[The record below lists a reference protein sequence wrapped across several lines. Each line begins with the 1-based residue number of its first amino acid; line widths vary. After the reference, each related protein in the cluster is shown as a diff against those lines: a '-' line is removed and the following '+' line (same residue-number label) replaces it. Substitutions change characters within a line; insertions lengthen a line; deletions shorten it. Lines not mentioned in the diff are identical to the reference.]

1 MYGEWVYRCDCGVGT
16 VTIFTSTL
24 HLYRDAL
31 GATWRSLL
39 RGWVLIIAVVV
50 FALMMVFAG
59 MLARPLGI
67 VGGFL
72 LGAVNALLIGATLSL
87 VEQAIRG
94 MRRLTARDLV
104 DSLGHYFWDV
114 ISVGFVLWLPTMLLD
129 TSLQANPDSQF
140 LVAACLLLIFLL
152 LNPAPEVIYLTR
164 HDSPLDVLKR
174 SYDFVMENWIE
185 WFLPLALVLAPL
197 GLSLFF
203 KLSSRLGRGAG
214 LDFMQL
220 LILPFTVL
228 TAWLT
233 DLGIAPEVTGGLS
246 LLLTPPLTVGML
258 LFRGHLFVALTSS
271 TRRQRL
277 YQARFENPS
286 R

>member
-1 MYGEWVYRCDCGVGT
+1 
-16 VTIFTSTL
+16 
-24 HLYRDAL
+24 
-31 GATWRSLL
+31 
-39 RGWVLIIAVVV
+39 
-50 FALMMVFAG
+50 
-59 MLARPLGI
+59 
-67 VGGFL
+67 
-72 LGAVNALLIGATLSL
+72 
-87 VEQAIRG
+87 
-94 MRRLTARDLV
+94 
-104 DSLGHYFWDV
+104 
-114 ISVGFVLWLPTMLLD
+114 
-129 TSLQANPDSQF
+129 